1 MNQLPG
7 WVKVDAHVFSLVTWM
22 GSQGDPGDKKHEG
35 VTEVETVLSSGGT
48 FGEDYLAAVLYSGWR

>member
-1 MNQLPG
+1 
-7 WVKVDAHVFSLVTWM
+7 VDARVFSLVTWM

-35 VTEVETVLSSGGT
+35 VTEVETVPSSGGT

>member
-1 MNQLPG
+1 M
-7 WVKVDAHVFSLVTWM
+7 DARVFSLVTWM

-35 VTEVETVLSSGGT
+35 VTKVETVPSSGGT